1 MCKALL
7 FKEKITERAAARQ
20 VILLLIAIM
29 CYLISKPPACF
40 SESLPKERSAT
51 TFLHADKNEI
61 GQTKKLNCR

>member
-20 VILLLIAIM
+20 VTDCLTIM

>member
-20 VILLLIAIM
+20 VILLLIM